1 MTRRFGLPDGVRFS
15 SSSSSR
21 TTNAPFSLGCSGS
34 LRPGSVPSSS
44 SSSSGTSSSSPDSS
58 SMPSSSPSRPP
69 SSTSSRSSSR
79 FSRPSSSTWTSSRSS
94 EESSLASSLVFAI
107 SSVSSLTAFADLD
120 AARLRVGFAGAAA
133 FAEDLRAVD
142 LDAAEL
148 DEVFLPA
155 ADFLPAAVFLS
166 AVEAVRAA
174 VPFFSDFVLASVS
187 SGTVVAIVSF
197 VAKLILLH
205 HHAKRA
211 YTTSGALLA
220 RANRQLCELTIFQG
234 RLFPRL
240 VAAWNRWSPASRHAA
255 S

>member
-1 MTRRFGLPDGVRFS
+1 
-15 SSSSSR
+15 
-21 TTNAPFSLGCSGS
+21 
-34 LRPGSVPSSS
+34 
-44 SSSSGTSSSSPDSS
+44 
-58 SMPSSSPSRPP
+58 MPW
-69 SSTSSRSSSR
+69 
-79 FSRPSSSTWTSSRSS
+79 TWTRP
-94 EESSLASSLVFAI
+94 
-107 SSVSSLTAFADLD
+107 D
-120 AARLRVGFAGAAA
+120 
-133 FAEDLRAVD
+133 
-142 LDAAEL
+142 L

-234 RLFPRL
+234 TIFPSARCG
-240 VAAWNRWSPASRHAA
+240 VEPMSPASRHAA

>member
-1 MTRRFGLPDGVRFS
+1 MLLP
-15 SSSSSR
+15 
-21 TTNAPFSLGCSGS
+21 
-34 LRPGSVPSSS
+34 
-44 SSSSGTSSSSPDSS
+44 
-58 SMPSSSPSRPP
+58 SSPSRPP

-79 FSRPSSSTWTSSRSS
+79 FSRPSSSTWSSRSS
-94 EESSLASSLVFAI
+94 EESSQRSPVFA
-107 SSVSSLTAFADLD
+107 SPRFLSRRAAFVDLD

-142 LDAAEL
+142 LDAADL

-155 ADFLPAAVFLS
+155 VDYLPAAVFLS

-187 SGTVVAIVSF
+187 SGTIVAIVSS
-197 VAKLILLH
+197 VDKLILLH

-240 VAAWNRWSPASRHAA
+240 IAAWNRWSPASRHAA